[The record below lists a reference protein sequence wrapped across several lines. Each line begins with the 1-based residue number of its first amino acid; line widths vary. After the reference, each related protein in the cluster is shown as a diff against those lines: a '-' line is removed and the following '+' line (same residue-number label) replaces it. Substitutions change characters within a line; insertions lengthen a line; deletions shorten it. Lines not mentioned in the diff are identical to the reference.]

1 MNKIVL
7 EAWKDKVNVVESIR
21 GGMSD
26 DAKNTLAKVLNNTNN
41 ALNDLRTISAMKNE
55 SVCRDVPSSQYGPS
69 SIDWFPEHSIDMV
82 SAIYASQIIDDIVS
96 VQSIDSPVGVIRFL
110 QYVYGQ
116 DRGFAKRNEVAI
128 DQWGAMRGAANGKFV
143 ARERIDGEIL
153 GSATVASADDLPAS
167 ETTPANWSIVK
178 GFVQHLPLKVDADS
192 PIILTDETANR
203 TFYVRNSKCGWKV
216 SEVDMD
222 GNESDLAEN
231 KAMVRILSPESGE
244 MSVAIAKTLL
254 TAGDEVIVSYFQDL
268 SEVPTDSMNLELRLR
283 TEVIKAVPHK
293 IRANFS
299 FDASYA
305 LSKAHGI
312 NVEESLVNACTA
324 EIRQERDNEVIGIL
338 MRQAGNRR
346 EWDRTVTSYISQHDH
361 DLSFLNEIFACAS
374 LINFETKR
382 GFGNWVVVGRQ
393 GLNIIKSAGSDH
405 FKAVGATLPNNGAFV
420 VGELDDQIKVIY
432 SPYIPQDAYLVG
444 YKGSDMDAGFVVAD
458 FLPIT
463 KTELVMLDDFV
474 GRQGL
479 ISYYGTKMINPK
491 MYVVGKIVGGDASVR

>member
-1 MNKIVL
+1 MNKVVL

-26 DAKNTLAKVLNNTNN
+26 DAKDTLAKVLNNTNN

-55 SVCRDVPSSQYGPS
+55 NVCRDVPSSQYGG
-69 SIDWFPEHSIDMV
+69 IDWFPEHSIDMV

-96 VQSIDSPVGVIRFL
+96 VQSIDSPLGVIRFL

-128 DQWGAMRGAANGKFV
+128 DQWGAMRGASNGKFV

-153 GSATVASADDLPAS
+153 GTAAAGDDANTVKV
-167 ETTPANWSIVK
+167 E

-192 PIILTDETANR
+192 PIVLHDETANR
-203 TFYVRNSKCGWKV
+203 TFYIRTCKCGWKV

-222 GNESDLAEN
+222 GHESDLKEDEA
-231 KAMVRILSPESGE
+231 KVKLLSPESGE
-244 MSVAIAKTLL
+244 LSVQISETLMSTGAQ
-254 TAGDEVIVSYFQDL
+254 VIVSYFQDL

-312 NVEESLVNACTA
+312 NVEDSLVNACTA

-361 DLSFLNEIFACAS
+361 DMSFLNEIFACAS
-374 LINFETKR
+374 LINYETKR

-405 FKAVGATLPNNGAFV
+405 FKAAGATLPNNGAFV
-420 VGELDDQIKVIY
+420 VGELEGQIKVIY

-463 KTELVMLDDFV
+463 KTDLVMLDDFV

-479 ISYYGTKMINPK
+479 VSYYGTKMLNPK
-491 MYVVGKIVGGDASVR
+491 MYVVGKIVGGDANLR

>member
-1 MNKIVL
+1 MNKVMF
-7 EAWKDKVNVVESIR
+7 EAYKDKISVVESVR

-26 DAKNTLAKVLNNTNN
+26 DAKDTLARVLNNTSN
-41 ALNDLRTISAMKNE
+41 ALNDLRAIRSMRNE
-55 SVCRDVPSSQYGPS
+55 SVCRDVPSSQYSG
-69 SIDWFPEHSIDMV
+69 IDWFPEHSIDMV

-96 VQSIDSPVGVIRFL
+96 VQSIDSPLGVIRFL

-116 DRGFAKRNEVAI
+116 DRGFAGKGDVAI
-128 DQWGAMRGAANGKFV
+128 DQWGAMQGAAQGKFV
-143 ARERIDGEIL
+143 ACERIEGEQVNKATA
-153 GSATVASADDLPAS
+153 GSNDVTL
-167 ETTPANWSIVK
+167 E
-178 GFVQHLPLKVDADS
+178 GFCQHLPLKLDPDS
-192 PIILTDETANR
+192 PFILVEESTQK
-203 TFYVRNSKCGWKV
+203 TFYVRACREGWKV
-216 SEVDMD
+216 SEIDANGSEGSLSNATVT
-222 GNESDLAEN
+222 L
-231 KAMVRILSPESGE
+231 LSPSSGE
-244 MSVAIAKTLL
+244 FKITIPYTGAPGDQWSVT
-254 TAGDEVIVSYFQDL
+254 YFQDL

-283 TEVIKAVPHK
+283 TEMIKAVPHK

-312 NVEESLVNACTA
+312 NVEDSLVNACTA

-346 EWDRTVTSYISQHDH
+346 EWDRTVTSYISQNEH

-405 FKAVGATLPNNGAFV
+405 FKAAGATLPNNGAFV
-420 VGELDDQIKVIY
+420 VGELEGQIKVIY
-432 SPYIPQDAYLVG
+432 SPYVPQDSYLVG

-463 KTELVMLDDFV
+463 KTDLVMLDDFV
-474 GRQGL
+474 GRTGL
-479 ISYYGTKMINPK
+479 VSYYGTKMINPK
-491 MYVVGKIVGGDASVR
+491 MYCVGKIVGGDANLR

>member
-1 MNKIVL
+1 MNKVVY
-7 EAWKDKVNVVESIR
+7 EAWKSKIDVVSETR
-21 GGMSD
+21 GGISD
-26 DAKNTLAKVLNNTNN
+26 DAKDTLARVLNNTSN
-41 ALNDLRTISAMKNE
+41 ALNDIRTINTMKNE
-55 SVCRDVPSSQYGPS
+55 SFNNVGCNTPASQYSG
-69 SIDWFPEHSIDMV
+69 IDWFPEHSIDMV

-96 VQSIDSPVGVIRFL
+96 VQSIDSPLGVIRFL
-110 QYVYGQ
+110 QYVYGH
-116 DRGFAKRNEVAI
+116 DRGNAKKEGVAI
-128 DQWGAMRGAANGKFV
+128 DQWGAMVGAAAGNFV
-143 ARERIDGEIL
+143 ARERIDGEIF
-153 GSATVASADDLPAS
+153 GKTAAGAAGKCVV
-167 ETTPANWSIVK
+167 E
-178 GFVQHLPLKVDADS
+178 GFVSHLPIKHDPDS
-192 PIILTDETANR
+192 PIVITRPDTNEA
-203 TFYVRNSKCGWKV
+203 FYIRPCRCKDGSCGSKV
-216 SEVDMD
+216 SRIDVDGHEIPVAEAD
-222 GNESDLAEN
+222 AAATVDL
-231 KAMVRILSPESGE
+231 ESGE
-244 MSVAIAKTLL
+244 IRIELSDKLIAADT
-254 TAGDEVIVSYFQDL
+254 DVEISYFQDL

-283 TEVIKAVPHK
+283 TEMIKAVPHK

-312 NVEESLVNACTA
+312 NVEDALVNACTA

-361 DLSFLNEIFACAS
+361 DLSFLDEIFACAS

-405 FKAVGATLPNNGAFV
+405 FKPAGATLPNNGAFV
-420 VGELDDQIKVIY
+420 VGELDGQIKVIY
-432 SPYIPQDAYLVG
+432 SPYVAQDAYLVG

-458 FLPIT
+458 YLPIT

-479 ISYYGTKMINPK
+479 VSYYGTKMLNPK
-491 MYVVGKIVGGDASVR
+491 MFVAGKIVGGDVNVR

>member
-1 MNKIVL
+1 MNKVMF
-7 EAWKDKVNVVESIR
+7 EAYKDKISVVESVR

-26 DAKNTLAKVLNNTNN
+26 DAKDTLARVLNNTSN
-41 ALNDLRTISAMKNE
+41 ALNDLRAIRSMRNE
-55 SVCRDVPSSQYGPS
+55 SVCRDVPSSQYSG
-69 SIDWFPEHSIDMV
+69 IDWFPEHSIDMV

-96 VQSIDSPVGVIRFL
+96 VQSIDSPLGVIRFL

-116 DRGFAKRNEVAI
+116 DRGFAGKGDVAI
-128 DQWGAMRGAANGKFV
+128 DQWGAMQGAAQGKFV
-143 ARERIDGEIL
+143 ACERIEGEQVNSCTAGSGKIIL
-153 GSATVASADDLPAS
+153 
-167 ETTPANWSIVK
+167 K
-178 GFVQHLPLKVDADS
+178 GFCQHLPLKLDPDS
-192 PIILTDETANR
+192 PFILTHESDQK
-203 TFYVRNSKCGWKV
+203 TFYVRACKEGWKV
-216 SEVDMD
+216 SEIDAN
-222 GNESDLAEN
+222 GSEGSLSDAKVTL
-231 KAMVRILSPESGE
+231 LSPSSGE
-244 MSVAIAKTLL
+244 FDIRIPTVGAANDQWSVT
-254 TAGDEVIVSYFQDL
+254 YFQDL

-283 TEVIKAVPHK
+283 TEMIKAVPHK

-312 NVEESLVNACTA
+312 NVEDSLVNACTA

-346 EWDRTVTSYISQHDH
+346 EWDRTVTSYISQHEH

-405 FKAVGATLPNNGAFV
+405 FKAAGATLPNNGAFV
-420 VGELDDQIKVIY
+420 VGELEGQIKVIY
-432 SPYIPQDAYLVG
+432 SPYVPQDAYLVG

-463 KTELVMLDDFV
+463 KTDLVMLDDFV

-479 ISYYGTKMINPK
+479 VSYYGTKMINPK
-491 MYVVGKIVGGDASVR
+491 MYCVGKIVGGDANLR

>member
-1 MNKIVL
+1 MNKVIL
-7 EAWKDKVNVVESIR
+7 EAWKDKVSVVESIR
-21 GGMSD
+21 RGMSD
-26 DAKNTLAKVLNNTNN
+26 EAKETLSKVLNNTSNS
-41 ALNDLRTISAMKNE
+41 LKDLHAIRSMANE
-55 SVCRDVPSSQYGPS
+55 SVCRDTPASQYSG
-69 SIDWFPEHSIDMV
+69 IDWFPEHAIDMV
-82 SAIYASQIIDDIVS
+82 SAVYASQIIDDIVS
-96 VQSIDSPVGVIRFL
+96 VQSIDSPLGVIRFL

-116 DRGFAKRNEVAI
+116 DRGSAKKNEVAI
-128 DQWGAMRGAANGKFV
+128 DQWGALRGAANGKYV
-143 ARERIDGEIL
+143 ARERIDGEII
-153 GSATVASADDLPAS
+153 GSAAAISNTNNV
-167 ETTPANWSIVK
+167 EIK

-192 PIILTDETANR
+192 PIAIHDEQNNR
-203 TFYVRNSKCGWKV
+203 TFYVRNCKNGWKV
-216 SEVDMD
+216 SEIDDD
-222 GNESDLAEN
+222 GHESELAN
-231 KAMVRILSPESGE
+231 NDAVVKTLSPESGE
-244 MSVAIAKTLL
+244 LSITLSNTL
-254 TAGDEVIVSYFQDL
+254 VSDTDSIVVSYYQDL

-312 NVEESLVNACTA
+312 NVEDSLVNACTA

-361 DLSFLNEIFACAS
+361 DMSFLNEIFACAS
-374 LINFETKR
+374 LINYETKR

-405 FKAVGATLPNNGAFV
+405 FKTAGATLPNNGAFV
-420 VGELDDQIKVIY
+420 VGELEGQIKVIY
-432 SPYIPQDAYLVG
+432 SPYVPQDAYLVG
-444 YKGSDMDAGFVVAD
+444 YKGADMDAGFVVAD

-463 KTELVMLDDFV
+463 KTDLVMLDDFV

-479 ISYYGTKMINPK
+479 VSYYGTKMINPK
-491 MYVVGKIVGGDASVR
+491 MYVVGKIVGGDANLR